1 MEIKGKVTSVGQVL
15 SGTSQSTG
23 NQWKSQE
30 FVVEE
35 VALGVMRPQRVA
47 LRLLND
53 KIDQMNL
60 QVGDMVDVFFRLG
73 VREWNGKYY
82 NDLMLD
88 SILKIGAESHETGA
102 KVETPT
108 LAPER
113 AADAKE
119 MGNELIF

>member
-1 MEIKGKVTSVGQVL
+1 MEIKGKVVSVGQIV

-60 QVGDMVDVFFRLG
+60 KFGDMVDVFFRLG

-88 SILKIGAESHETGA
+88 SILKIGAESHEDGT
-102 KVETPT
+102 KVETHT
-108 LAPER
+108 LAPEK
-113 AADAKE
+113 AAGAKE
-119 MGNELIF
+119 MANNLPF